1 MTSSVT
7 SRIFGFLP
15 DGKAIEAWTLCGQGG
30 LVLEVIT
37 YGAAVTR
44 LLVPDWGGRVA
55 DVVLGFNHLD
65 SYLADRAYFGA
76 VIGRVAGR
84 IPSARFNLEGRTYEL
99 AQNDPPNH
107 LHGGGEG
114 FNKKTWTA
122 SPMTDRPGGASSL
135 HLTYHSPDGEEGY
148 PGRVTTSV
156 KYTVTDNNI
165 FIVETEAVT
174 DRPTP
179 FSLTLHPYFNLGGES
194 AGSIADHELQ
204 IYSDAFVFTDEG
216 MTPLGRTGSVIGR
229 SNDFRQ
235 LRNLGDAIPFLFQNH
250 GDLYLV
256 RGTEEKD
263 ARFKPVAA
271 ARLVHPAS
279 GRVLEV
285 STTEAYIQ
293 LYTGSCLD
301 GSVMG
306 KSGACYARHAGV
318 CLECE
323 GYPDGANTS
332 SMGDIILRPGDTKR
346 QTTAY
351 AFSTRH

>member
-1 MTSSVT
+1 MANSVT

-15 DGKAIEAWTLCGQGG
+15 NGKAIEAWTLCGQGG

-37 YGAAVTR
+37 YGAIVTR
-44 LLVPDWGGRVA
+44 LLLPDRGGRVA
-55 DVVLGFNHLD
+55 DVVLGFNHLE
-65 SYLADRAYFGA
+65 SYLTDRSYFGA

-84 IPSARFNLEGRTYEL
+84 IPSAQFNLDGRTYKL
-99 AQNDPPNH
+99 PQNDPPNH

-114 FNKKTWTA
+114 FSKKTWTA
-122 SPMTDRPGGASSL
+122 SPITGDPCGTSSL
-135 HLTYHSPDGEEGY
+135 RLTYQSTDGEEGY
-148 PGRVTTSV
+148 PGNVTTSV
-156 KYTVTDNNI
+156 KYTITDNNVFLI
-165 FIVETEAVT
+165 ETEAVT

-179 FSLTLHPYFNLGGES
+179 FSLTVHPYFNLAGES
-194 AGSIADHELQ
+194 AGTIADHELQ
-204 IYSDAFVFTDEG
+204 IYSDAFVFTDES

-235 LRNLGDAIPFLFQNH
+235 PRNLGDAIPFLFQNH

-256 RGTEEKD
+256 RGREKKA
-263 ARFKPVAA
+263 ARSEPVAA
-271 ARLVHPAS
+271 ARLVHPFS

-301 GSVMG
+301 GSVTG
-306 KSGACYARHAGV
+306 KSGTRYVQHAGV

-323 GYPDGANTS
+323 GYPDGANAS

-351 AFSTRH
+351 AFST